1 MKTAGIELPPR
12 RRVHRTIA
20 NSGLR
25 AVQVFKATLLV
36 FPRKNT
42 KLSRMLFPAPK
53 PAVSLKQKTNI
64 KDIPGEV
71 VDWFLLATAGSCGIV
86 LLWTS
91 RTARVRHAH
100 NLDLIMEKRVLES
113 FAGRDAALSVAPA
126 QPTEMRP
133 DRWRKFVVIEGGK
146 SVTRVGREA
155 RSVASAGMKTN

>member
-1 MKTAGIELPPR
+1 M
-12 RRVHRTIA
+12 V
-20 NSGLR
+20 N
-25 AVQVFKATLLV
+25 
-36 FPRKNT
+36 
-42 KLSRMLFPAPK
+42 
-53 PAVSLKQKTNI
+53 
-64 KDIPGEV
+64 
-71 VDWFLLATAGSCGIV
+71 WFLLATAGSCGIV

-113 FAGRDAALSVAPA
+113 FAGLDAALSVAPA
-126 QPTEMRP
+126 LPTEMRP